1 MKNIYR
7 FGYQKTDGS
16 VNLVDLLGGKG
27 ANLAEMTNLGIPVP
41 PGFTITTK
49 MCQTYLKNNNFTKKI
64 YKEFNKEIG
73 LVESIL
79 NKGFGSEKN
88 PLLFSVRSGAKV
100 SMPGMMETVL
110 NIGLTSKTIPGL
122 ISKTKNERFVYDSYR
137 RLIMMYADVVLEK
150 ADKRTTKSGLSI
162 RLMMEKLFSSLKKR
176 RGYKNDSDINVIDLK
191 KISDK
196 FKKVIK
202 QELSIDFPDNHMDQL
217 VGSIQAVFKSWNGE
231 RAIKYRKIEGIN
243 HKLFTAANVQAMVFG
258 NMDEGSATGVAF
270 TRNPSTGDSNF
281 YGEWL
286 PNAQGE
292 DVVAGIRTPHP
303 INKNSRTSMTKHAIT
318 LENEFP
324 SIYNQLITIK
334 NKLEKHFK
342 DMQDIE
348 FTIENKKLWMLQ
360 TRKGKRNG
368 MAAIRIALDLY
379 KEKLIDVQSVFNRVN
394 SKHLNE
400 IMHPMIDPVIEQQ
413 MKPIATGLPAGPGT
427 ASGRVVFS
435 ASEAENIAK
444 KGRKVILV
452 RKETSPE
459 DINGMNVS
467 EAILTT
473 RGGMTSH
480 AALVAR
486 GWGKCC
492 IVGCN
497 DLVIDEKNK
506 KIYIDNLV
514 VSEGEWL
521 TLNGSEGKVYGGKV
535 KLIKRDV
542 SNNTYFKKLMLL
554 SDKNRNL
561 KVRTNAEQSK
571 DVLKAVEFGSEGIG
585 LCRTE
590 HMFFNP
596 KRIQFVR
603 LMILAQNEQDR
614 KKILLK
620 LLPYQQ
626 NDFYK
631 IMKNISPFPVTIRL
645 LDPPLHEFLDLKKQ
659 DIVELAEI
667 TGLSKQQIK
676 NQTDL
681 LHEVNPMLG
690 HRGCRLGVSY
700 PEITKMQA
708 TAIIKAS
715 IKLLN
720 EGITVFPEIMVPLVG
735 SINEFINQ
743 KNIITEIFQDALKK
757 EKVKIKYLIGTM
769 IELPRACIIADKIA
783 EHADFISF
791 GTNDLTQTC
800 FGFSRDDIGSFLPH
814 YLNKKILT
822 KDPFESLDVDGV
834 GSLINIAVKKAR
846 KVNKKIKIGVCGEHG
861 GDEKSIY
868 FFNQKDFDYV
878 SCSPYRVPIARLAAA
893 KAKHL
898 KL

>member
-122 ISKTKNERFVYDSYR
+122 IRKTKNERFVYDSYR

-292 DVVAGIRTPHP
+292 DVVAGIRTPNP
-303 INKNSRTSMTKHAIT
+303 INKNSQTSMTKHAIT

-467 EAILTT
+467 DAILTT

-743 KNIITEIFQDALKK
+743 KNVITEVFQDALKK
-757 EKVKIKYLIGTM
+757 KQVKIKYLIGTM

-783 EHADFISF
+783 KHADFISF

-822 KDPFESLDVDGV
+822 QDPFESLDVDGV

-846 KVNKKIKIGVCGEHG
+846 EVNKKIKIGVCGEHG